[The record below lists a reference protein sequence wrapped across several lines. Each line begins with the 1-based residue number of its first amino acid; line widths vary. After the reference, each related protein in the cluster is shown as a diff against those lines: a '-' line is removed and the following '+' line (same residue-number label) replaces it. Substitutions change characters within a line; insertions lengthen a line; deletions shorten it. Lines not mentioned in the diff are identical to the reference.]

1 MSLRRHKTQVA
12 RLEKEPEVLVEYA
25 SIIED
30 ELEAGVMEKVVELEK
45 ALEVH
50 YLQHQAVIR
59 KQSTTMK
66 VQVVYD
72 ALSRESKTGMTL
84 NDCLHVGPSLNP
96 LLYNIL
102 LQFRENRMVLVGAI
116 ESVFECCS

>member
-1 MSLRRHKTQVA
+1 MSLHHHKTHVA
-12 RLEKEPEVLVEYA
+12 RLEKEPEVLAEYA

-30 ELEAGVMEKVVELEK
+30 ELEAGIMEKVVELEK

-66 VQVVYD
+66 MQVVYD
-72 ALSRESKTGMTL
+72 ASSRESKTGMTL

-116 ESVFECCS
+116 KSVFERCS

>member
-12 RLEKEPEVLVEYA
+12 RLEKEPEVLVKYA
-25 SIIED
+25 SITED
-30 ELEAGVMEKVVELEK
+30 ELEAGIMEKVVELEK
-45 ALEVH
+45 APEVH
-50 YLQHQAVIR
+50 YLQQQAVIR
-59 KQSTTMK
+59 KESTTMK
-66 VQVVYD
+66 LQIVYD
-72 ALSRESKTGMTL
+72 ASSRESKTGMTL
-84 NDCLHVGPSLNP
+84 NDCLHVGPLLNP

>member
-1 MSLRRHKTQVA
+1 MSLHHHKTHVA

-30 ELEAGVMEKVVELEK
+30 ELEAGIMEKVVELEK

-66 VQVVYD
+66 MQVVYD
-72 ALSRESKTGMTL
+72 ASSRESKTGMTL

-116 ESVFECCS
+116 KSVFERCS

>member
-1 MSLRRHKTQVA
+1 MSLRHHKTQVA

-30 ELEAGVMEKVVELEK
+30 ELEAGIMEKVVELEK

-72 ALSRESKTGMTL
+72 ASSRESKTGMTL
-84 NDCLHVGPSLNP
+84 NDCRVGFARGSLRAVKSRSADI
-96 LLYNIL
+96 Y
-102 LQFRENRMVLVGAI
+102 FDGVRTVA
-116 ESVFECCS
+116 